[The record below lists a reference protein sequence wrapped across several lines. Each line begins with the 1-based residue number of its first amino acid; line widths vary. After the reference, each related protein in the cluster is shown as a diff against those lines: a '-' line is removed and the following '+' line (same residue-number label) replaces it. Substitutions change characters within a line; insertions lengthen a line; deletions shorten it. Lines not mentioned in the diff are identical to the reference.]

1 MEAQPAVFLNNLW
14 FGIIAVLWT
23 GYFILEGFDFG
34 VGALLRLVGKDEKGR
49 RVLINTIGP
58 IWDGNEVWVVTAGAA
73 TFAAFP
79 EWYASMFSGFYLAL
93 LLILVCLI
101 VRGVAFEYRGKG
113 HSDVWR
119 ARWDWAILI
128 TSWLLALLWG
138 VAFGNIVRGVQLDA
152 DHEYVGNFLDLLNPF
167 ALVVGLTTLALF
179 LTHGAIYLALKTTLE
194 VRGRARSVVMS
205 VGVVAV
211 ILMALSVGWQQ
222 YLRGSG
228 WSLALGVLAVVAL
241 LVAILLTRTARD
253 GWAFAASVLAT
264 TALVLGWFASLY
276 PDVLPS
282 TIDPAFSL
290 NIENAASTPYTL
302 TLMSWI
308 ALIFSPVLLGY
319 QAWSYWIFRRRIS
332 ARQIPESPTSVPV
345 H

>member
-1 MEAQPAVFLNNLW
+1 M
-14 FGIIAVLWT
+14 
-23 GYFILEGFDFG
+23 
-34 VGALLRLVGKDEKGR
+34 
-49 RVLINTIGP
+49 
-58 IWDGNEVWVVTAGAA
+58 
-73 TFAAFP
+73 
-79 EWYASMFSGFYLAL
+79 
-93 LLILVCLI
+93 
-101 VRGVAFEYRGKG
+101 
-113 HSDVWR
+113 
-119 ARWDWAILI
+119 
-128 TSWLLALLWG
+128 
-138 VAFGNIVRGVQLDA
+138 QLDA